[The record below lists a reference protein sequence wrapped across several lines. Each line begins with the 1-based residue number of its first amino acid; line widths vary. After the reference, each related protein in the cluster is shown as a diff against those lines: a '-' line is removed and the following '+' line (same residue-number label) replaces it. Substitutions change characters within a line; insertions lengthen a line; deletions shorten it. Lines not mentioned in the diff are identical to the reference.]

1 MAGLIN
7 KDGAG
12 RAFSGT
18 GTRLLLRDQPGLI
31 TDVTVT
37 REWLQKNVSGYS
49 SPENLR
55 IVTGFGDSMRPV
67 FKPGD
72 PLIVDTGHTT
82 ISFDAVYF
90 FRVDGEGFV
99 KRLQRVPGEGIRVLS
114 SNKAYE
120 SWTVK
125 PEMDFEVLGRII
137 KAWTSEDF

>member
-1 MAGLIN
+1 
-7 KDGAG
+7 
-12 RAFSGT
+12 
-18 GTRLLLRDQPGLI
+18 
-31 TDVTVT
+31 
-37 REWLQKNVSGYS
+37 
-49 SPENLR
+49 
-55 IVTGFGDSMRPV
+55 MRPV

-120 SWTVK
+120 SWTVNLK
-125 PEMDFEVLGRII
+125 
-137 KAWTSEDF
+137 WTLKF